1 MRERF
6 YIDMITYTVIFL
18 RFLQTAAYIGLF
30 FFFLIKLKE
39 PERKRI
45 AITVVI
51 YIAVAGAY
59 FAFLIMHGQQIAER
73 LIIPV
78 EIGLCLILLIIC
90 SADKWAVSVF
100 VMFTQFNLYLGI
112 SYISDLCA
120 SKDSALVYHV
130 EYLTY
135 RSVLFGT
142 LLFCLFKIVR
152 PRFRRLIDILGRE
165 WNLIA
170 LLSFTFYVLEAVIL
184 YFPRFYWY
192 EEDCRWYLVASSYL
206 VFFSVYLL
214 IFRSISAIVE
224 KYEGQERES
233 ILAQQN
239 KMWEEQIEEQKHAV
253 NAARRDRHD
262 LRHHYD
268 TLLTMLRGGKTQ
280 EAVSYLNAQTQ
291 RMESAVF
298 SSICQHPAANAI
310 LSRWAVR
317 ARENRIKTEIDARI
331 PDHLPMDDVAL
342 IGILANSFE
351 NAVEG
356 CLRCPEGTERFIAVK
371 IAYSV
376 YNGAGKIHIVCENA
390 CVDNIVFES
399 GFPKSQKP
407 GGGTGTKSISYTAEK
422 YNGMVEFSAE
432 NGMFRTRVL
441 LHLQHQT

>member
-1 MRERF
+1 
-6 YIDMITYTVIFL
+6 MITDTVILL

-39 PERKRI
+39 PKRKRI
-45 AITVVI
+45 VITVVI

-59 FAFLIMHGQQIAER
+59 FAFLLVHGQEMAER

-78 EIGLCLILLIIC
+78 EIGLCLILLVIC
-90 SADKWAVSVF
+90 SADKWAASLF
-100 VMFTQFNLYLGI
+100 VMFTQFNLFLGI

-120 SKDSALVYHV
+120 SEDSLLVYHV
-130 EYLTY
+130 EYLIFRTA
-135 RSVLFGT
+135 LFSA
-142 LLFCLFKIVR
+142 LLLCVFKIVR
-152 PRFRRLIDILGRE
+152 PRFRRLIDVLGKE

-170 LLSFTFYVLEAVIL
+170 LLAFSFYVLEAAIL
-184 YFPRFYWY
+184 YFPRLYWY
-192 EEDCRWYLVASSYL
+192 ESDYRWYLVASSYL
-206 VFFSVYLL
+206 VFFSVYWL

-224 KYEGQERES
+224 KYEGHERES

-239 KMWEEQIEEQKHAV
+239 KMWEEQIEEQKHSV
-253 NAARRDRHD
+253 SAARRDRHD

-268 TLLTMLRGGKTQ
+268 TLLAMLGGGKTQ

-298 SSICQHPAANAI
+298 ASICQHLAANAI
-310 LSRWAVR
+310 LSRWAAR
-317 ARENRIKTEIDARI
+317 ARDSGIKTEIDARI
-331 PDHLPMDDVAL
+331 PANLPMDDVAL

-356 CLRCPEGTERFIAVK
+356 CLRCLDGIERFIAVK

-376 YNGAGKIHIVCENA
+376 YNGAGRLHLVFENSCA
-390 CVDNIVFES
+390 DHIVFES

-407 GGGTGTKSISYTAEK
+407 GGGTGTKSICYTAEK
-422 YNGMVEFSAE
+422 YNGMVEFTTE
-432 NGMFRTRVL
+432 NGVFRTRVL
-441 LHLQHQT
+441 LHL

>member
-1 MRERF
+1 
-6 YIDMITYTVIFL
+6 MIIYTVILL

-30 FFFLIKLKE
+30 FFFLIELKE
-39 PERKRI
+39 PKRKRI

-51 YIAVAGAY
+51 YTAVAGAY
-59 FAFLIMHGQQIAER
+59 FAFLLMHGQEIAER

-90 SADKWAVSVF
+90 SADRWAVSLF
-100 VMFTQFNLYLGI
+100 IMFSQFNLFLGV

-120 SKDSALVYHV
+120 TEKSALVYNI
-130 EYLTY
+130 EYLVY
-135 RSVLFGT
+135 RSVLFGA
-142 LLFCLFKIVR
+142 LLFCVFKIVR
-152 PRFRRLIDILGRE
+152 PRFRRLVDVLGKE

-170 LLSFTFYVLEAVIL
+170 LLAFSFYVLEAAIL
-184 YFPRFYWY
+184 YFPRLYWY
-192 EEDCRWYLVASSYL
+192 EADYRWYLFASSYL
-206 VFFSVYLL
+206 VFFSVYWL
-214 IFRSISAIVE
+214 IFRSINAIVE
-224 KYEGQERES
+224 KYEVQERES

-239 KMWEEQIEEQKHAV
+239 KMWEEQLEEQKHAV

-268 TLLTMLRGGKTQ
+268 TLLAMLGNGKTQ
-280 EAVSYLNAQTQ
+280 EAVSYLNTQTQ
-291 RMESAVF
+291 RTESAVLV
-298 SSICQHPAANAI
+298 SVCQHLAANAI
-310 LSRWAVR
+310 LSRWVAR
-317 ARENRIKTEIDARI
+317 AKENGIETEIDARI
-331 PDHLPMDDVAL
+331 PTNLPMDDVAL

-356 CLRCPEGTERFIAVK
+356 SLRCLEGTERFIAVK

-376 YNGAGKIHIVCENA
+376 YNGAGKLHIVFENS
-390 CVDNIVFES
+390 CSDNIVFES

-432 NGMFRTRVL
+432 NGVFRTRVL
-441 LHLQHQT
+441 LHL